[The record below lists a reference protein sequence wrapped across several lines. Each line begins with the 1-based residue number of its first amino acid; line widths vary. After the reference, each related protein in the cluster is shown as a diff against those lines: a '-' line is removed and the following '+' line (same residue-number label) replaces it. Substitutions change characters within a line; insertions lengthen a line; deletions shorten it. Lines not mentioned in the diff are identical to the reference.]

1 MQSHTSHWF
10 KPETVCSKSCAVVGF
25 VCLLPVV
32 VCLDLY
38 PISRS
43 VYLKHAEIEITAWKH
58 HFHLKMFY

>member
-1 MQSHTSHWF
+1 MD
-10 KPETVCSKSCAVVGF
+10 VCLKSCAVVGF
-25 VCLLPVV
+25 EVCLLPVA

-43 VYLKHAEIEITAWKH
+43 VYLKHTEIEITAWKH